1 MQAIKAKRQK
11 SIKRRG
17 IFLEKLFRILDS
29 KVNMKL
35 IYWSEDGHIINIPDP
50 YKFCNKI
57 LPKYFK
63 FARYASFLR
72 QLNLYGFHKILNKN
86 SKNQQF
92 INEDF
97 TKYKTLEEIKEIQMK
112 IKNPKKYN
120 SNIIFSK

>member
-17 IFLEKLFRILDS
+17 IFLVKLFTILNS

-35 IYWSEDGHIINIPDP
+35 IHWSEDGHIINITDP
-50 YKFCNKI
+50 YKFSNKI

-63 FARYASFLR
+63 SARYASFLK
-72 QLNLYGFHKILNKN
+72 QLNLYGFHKIPNKN

-97 TKYKTLEEIKEIQMK
+97 TRYKTLEEIKEIQMK
-112 IKNPKKYN
+112 IKNPKK
-120 SNIIFSK
+120 I